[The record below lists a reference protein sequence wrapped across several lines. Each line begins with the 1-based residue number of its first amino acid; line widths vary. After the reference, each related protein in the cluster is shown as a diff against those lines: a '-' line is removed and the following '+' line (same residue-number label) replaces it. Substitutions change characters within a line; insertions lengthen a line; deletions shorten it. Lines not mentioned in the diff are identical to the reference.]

1 MATKKESGLG
11 RGLFELLDD
20 NAPVVTT
27 KNDGGRV
34 VVRSPEGDKP
44 MKTTSTLYDK
54 DKKPKN
60 RSVLQNYK

>member
-1 MATKKESGLG
+1 MAKKESGLG
-11 RGLFELLDD
+11 RGLFELLED
-20 NAPVVTT
+20 NAPVVTK

-34 VVRSPEGDKP
+34 VVRSPEGDKV
-44 MKTTSTLYDK
+44 MKTTSNLYDK